1 MSAPITPRKKRRN
14 LQSDRKARCHQLYS
28 SDDVIK
34 LYEISR
40 NTLTN
45 WIAEGLPFADA
56 EMRLFRG
63 KDLNAFHA
71 RRRKGASGPPLA
83 PFMANCFGCKGTH
96 SLIDGD
102 ISIHPGRTPG
112 MFRASV
118 TCPHTRVPANKYVC
132 SEEIDT
138 IRKLREANPG
148 CETRD

>member
-1 MSAPITPRKKRRN
+1 MSALITPRKKRRN

-28 SDDVIK
+28 NDDVIK

-56 EMRLFRG
+56 EIRLFRG
-63 KDLNAFHA
+63 KDLNDFHA
-71 RRRKGASGPPLA
+71 RRRKRASGPPLG

-118 TCPHTRVPANKYVC
+118 TCPHTGVPANKYVC
-132 SEEIDT
+132 SEEMDT
-138 IRKLREANPG
+138 IRKRREANPG